1 MPRKILIIDDDKV
14 LRTKLKRALISE
26 DFYVLEADNGISG
39 LKLAAAENPDLIF
52 MDLILPKISGIEL
65 LKNLYKSRSG
75 RNIPVV
81 VHTNL
86 VYPAYVG
93 KAVDLG
99 VKSYLIKSVYSTNE
113 LLKKIKKLCA

>member
-1 MPRKILIIDDDKV
+1 MCRKILIIDDDRA

-65 LKNLYKSRSG
+65 LKNLYKSINR
-75 RNIPVV
+75 RNISVV

-99 VKSYLIKSVYSTNE
+99 VRAYLIKSVYSTRE
-113 LLKKIKKLCA
+113 LLSKIKKICA